1 MPYRVGFCSLGC
13 KVSQYESEA
22 LAERF
27 AAAGFTVSDFDAVC
41 DVYVINT
48 CTVTVESD
56 RKSRQMIRRA
66 IRVNPDAAVIVTGC
80 SSQLH
85 PDEISSIRGVSY
97 VSGNDRKM
105 NLPEVALELLSRP
118 KTAAVNAVRDLAGV
132 PFEPAA
138 ITKAPRT
145 RAFVKIEDGCN
156 CRCAY
161 CAIPLARGPVRS
173 KAPSDVLE
181 EVRALVS
188 SGTREIVL
196 TGIETAAYGV
206 DLDGYRLVDL
216 ICDVADKTGV
226 ERIRL
231 SSLAPEMM
239 TPGVVRRLAGI
250 GKLAPHFHLSLQSG
264 SDAVLAGM
272 RRPYRTDRVRG
283 SIAALREAIPGVTF
297 TTDVIVGFP
306 GETEDC
312 FRETVDFCREA
323 RFLRLHVFP
332 FSPRP
337 GTPAATF
344 PDQIDGETKRRRVRE
359 LVKVGRDVAKDLL
372 SDLIAAETPL
382 SVLFETRDGEYMTG
396 HSENYI
402 EVRVKTDRDLAGQI
416 LPVLPVSLSPEG
428 VTGIIKSNI

>member
-66 IRVNPDAAVIVTGC
+66 VRQNPDAAVIVTGC

-85 PDEISSIRGVSY
+85 PDSVASIKGVSY

-105 NLPEVALELLSRP
+105 NLPEIALDLLSRP

-132 PFEPAA
+132 PFERAA
-138 ITKAPRT
+138 ITKAQRT

-173 KAPSDVLE
+173 KAPSDVLD
-181 EVRALVS
+181 EVRALVK
-188 SGTREIVL
+188 SGTREVVL
-196 TGIETAAYGV
+196 TGIETAAYGI
-206 DLDGYRLVDL
+206 DLDGYRLIDL
-216 ICDVADKTGV
+216 LEDVANKTDV

-239 TPGVVRRLAGI
+239 TPAVIARLAGI
-250 GKLAPHFHLSLQSG
+250 KKLAPHFHLSLQSG
-264 SDAVLAGM
+264 SDSVLAGM
-272 RRPYRTDRVRG
+272 RRPYRTRQVRDA
-283 SIAALREAIPGVTF
+283 IAALRDAIPGVTF

-306 GETEDC
+306 GETEDN
-312 FRETVDFCREA
+312 FSETVAFCRDA

-332 FSPRP
+332 YSPRP
-337 GTPAATF
+337 GTPAANF
-344 PDQIDGETKRRRVRE
+344 PDQVEGEEKHRRVRE
-359 LVKVGRDVAKDLL
+359 LVKVGREVARDLL
-372 SDLIAAETPL
+372 SDLIAAKTPL
-382 SVLFETRDGEYMTG
+382 SVLFETRDGDFMTG

-402 EVRVKTDRDLAGQI
+402 EVKVKTDRDLSGQI
-416 LPVLPVSLSPEG
+416 RRVLPVSLSGEG
-428 VTGIIKSNI
+428 VFGAVTE

>member
-13 KVSQYESEA
+13 KVSQYETEA

-66 IRVNPDAAVIVTGC
+66 TRVNPDAVVIVTGC

-85 PDEISSIRGVSY
+85 PDSIAAIPGVSY

-105 NLPEVALELLSRP
+105 NLPDVARDLLLRP
-118 KTAAVNAVRDLAGV
+118 KTGAVNAVRDLAGV
-132 PFEPAA
+132 PFERAS
-138 ITKAPRT
+138 ITRAPRT

-173 KAPSDVLE
+173 KAPSDVID
-181 EVRALVS
+181 EVRALVA

-196 TGIETAAYGV
+196 TGIETAAYGI
-206 DLDGYRLVDL
+206 DLDGYRLIDL
-216 ICDVADKTGV
+216 IADIADKTEV

-231 SSLAPEMM
+231 SSLSPEMM
-239 TPGVVRRLAGI
+239 TPATVKRLASVRG
-250 GKLAPHFHLSLQSG
+250 LAPHFHLSLQSG
-264 SDAVLAGM
+264 SDAVLAAM
-272 RRPYRTDRVRG
+272 RRPYRTKQVRDAL
-283 SIAALREAIPGVTF
+283 AALREEIPYVTF

-306 GETEDC
+306 GETEET
-312 FRETVDFCREA
+312 FLETVAFCREA

-332 FSPRP
+332 YSPRP
-337 GTPAATF
+337 GTPAADF
-344 PDQIDGETKRRRVRE
+344 PDQVDGEEKHRRVRE

-372 SDLIAAETPL
+372 SDLIAAKTPL
-382 SVLFETRDGEYMTG
+382 SVLFETRDGEYLTG
-396 HSENYI
+396 HSENYV
-402 EVRVKTDRDLAGQI
+402 EVKVKTERDLAGQI
-416 LPVLPVSLSPEG
+416 RRVLPTALSGEG
-428 VTGIIKSNI
+428 VTGVITE

>member
-13 KVSQYESEA
+13 KVSQYETEA

-66 IRVNPDAAVIVTGC
+66 TRVNPDAAVIVTGC

-85 PDEISSIRGVSY
+85 PDGIAAIPGVSY

-105 NLPEVALELLSRP
+105 NLPDVALELLSRP

-132 PFEPAA
+132 PFERAS
-138 ITKAPRT
+138 ITRAPRT

-173 KAPSDVLE
+173 KAPADVID
-181 EVRALVS
+181 EVRALVA

-196 TGIETAAYGV
+196 TGIETAAYGI

-216 ICDVADKTGV
+216 IADIADKTEV

-231 SSLAPEMM
+231 SSLSPEMM
-239 TPGVVRRLAGI
+239 TPAVTERLASVRG
-250 GKLAPHFHLSLQSG
+250 LAPHFHLSLQSG
-264 SDAVLAGM
+264 SDAVLAAM
-272 RRPYRTDRVRG
+272 RRPYRTKQVRDAL
-283 SIAALREAIPGVTF
+283 AALREEIPYVTF

-306 GETEDC
+306 GETDGT
-312 FRETVDFCREA
+312 FAETVAFCREA

-332 FSPRP
+332 YS
-337 GTPAATF
+337 A
-344 PDQIDGETKRRRVRE
+344 
-359 LVKVGRDVAKDLL
+359 
-372 SDLIAAETPL
+372 
-382 SVLFETRDGEYMTG
+382 VLFP
-396 HSENYI
+396 
-402 EVRVKTDRDLAGQI
+402 AQQ
-416 LPVLPVSLSPEG
+416 
-428 VTGIIKSNI
+428 

>member
-48 CTVTVESD
+48 CAVTVESD

-85 PDEISSIRGVSY
+85 PDEVSSIRGVSY

-216 ICDVADKTGV
+216 IEEVANKTGV

-250 GKLAPHFHLSLQSG
+250 GKLAPHFHLSLQSD

-272 RRPYRTDRVRG
+272 RRPYRTKQVRD
-283 SIAALREAIPGVTF
+283 SVAALREAIPGVTF

-306 GETEDC
+306 GETEEY

-344 PDQIDGETKRRRVRE
+344 PDQVDGETKRRRVRE

-372 SDLIAAETPL
+372 SDLIAAEPPL

-416 LPVLPVSLSPEG
+416 LPVLPASLSPEG

>member
-41 DVYVINT
+41 DVYVVNT

-66 IRVNPDAAVIVTGC
+66 VRTNPAAAVIVTGC

-85 PDEISSIRGVSY
+85 PDEVAAIKGVSY

-105 NLPEVALELLSRP
+105 NLPEIALELLSRP
-118 KTAAVNAVRDLAGV
+118 KTAAQNAVRDLAGV
-132 PFEPAA
+132 PFERAA

-173 KAPSDVLE
+173 KAPSDVLD
-181 EVRALVS
+181 EVRALVA

-206 DLDGYRLVDL
+206 DLEGYRLIDL
-216 ICDVADKTGV
+216 IEDVANKTDV

-239 TPGVVRRLAGI
+239 TPGVIRRLAGI
-250 GKLAPHFHLSLQSG
+250 KKLAPHFHLSLQSG
-264 SDAVLAGM
+264 SDPVLMGM
-272 RRPYRTDRVRG
+272 RRPYRSKQVREA
-283 SIAALREAIPGVTF
+283 IAALRESIPGVTF

-306 GETEDC
+306 GETEENFC
-312 FRETVDFCREA
+312 ETVAFCREA

-332 FSPRP
+332 YSPRP
-337 GTPAATF
+337 GTPAADF
-344 PDQIDGETKRRRVRE
+344 PNQVDGEEKHRRVRE
-359 LVKVGRDVAKDLL
+359 LVKVGREVARDLL
-372 SDLIAAETPL
+372 SDLIAAKTPL

-402 EVRVKTDRDLAGQI
+402 EVRIKTEKDLSGQI
-416 LPVLPVSLSPEG
+416 FRVLPVSLSGEG
-428 VTGIIKSNI
+428 VAGIIKE